1 MAIDL
6 SRFADSFYE
15 EAGDHLVTMES
26 LLLAFGTRRPDE
38 ESLNAIF
45 RAAHSIKGGALAF
58 GHAALGEFTH
68 DLETAFDRIRKG
80 ALDLNKALVG
90 IFLRSVDALREHV
103 IALRQNK
110 LPDAGALDAIRKEL
124 QSNVRVADRVREALD
139 EPIPVPAHH
148 VEIALGSGEFP
159 VRATV
164 DALLAELAAL
174 GTLRELVVDF
184 EAGRGGFISFALEC
198 SENIERTRDSLRLF
212 VAEESIRKCHV
223 GGLTGGDLELF
234 EANANAPA
242 PDSFGFFA
250 PEVQAPSAALNE
262 SDSVRINVARMDEL
276 VNLVGELVITQAM
289 ISRAGQTPGT
299 ALDDA
304 IAQLERNTRDLQGAV
319 LSIRMLPIRHVTSRI
334 PRIARDVAERVGKEV
349 DLVLEGEDTELD
361 KGLIEKIA
369 DPLMHLVR
377 NAIDHGIESV
387 QARALSGKPAHGR
400 VAVRA
405 RHEGG
410 KVLISVS
417 DDGAGLD
424 RAAIVA
430 KARESGVAFDENA
443 ADDKIWP
450 LVFRPG
456 FSTAAAV
463 TEVSGRGVGM
473 DVVLRN
479 VTSLGGSIDIASAAG
494 RGATFTMRLPLT
506 LAIIEGM
513 SVVADGEA
521 YVVPLAAVA
530 KSLRDQ
536 AAARCIMANRQVLA
550 FGGEFIPVV
559 SLASLFDGT
568 AEPRET
574 GGVHVVLEVDGKCAA
589 LHVDELLGLHQTVVK
604 GLEDHYRRVDCIS
617 GATILADGK
626 VALILDAQRIIER
639 AGGVEVGR
647 P

>member
-26 LLLAFGTRRPDE
+26 LLLAFGSRRPDE

-58 GHAALGEFTH
+58 GHVALGDFTH
-68 DLETAFDRIRKG
+68 DLESAFDRIRKG
-80 ALDLNKALVG
+80 ALHLSKALVSV
-90 IFLRSVDALREHV
+90 FLHSVDALREHV
-103 IALRQNK
+103 FALRQGKAPDLAALEAIK
-110 LPDAGALDAIRKEL
+110 LEL
-124 QSNVRVADRVREALD
+124 QSSVAVADRVRQGLD
-139 EPIPVPAHH
+139 EPIPLPVQQQDPA
-148 VEIALGSGEFP
+148 
-159 VRATV
+159 
-164 DALLAELAAL
+164 
-174 GTLRELVVDF
+174 
-184 EAGRGGFISFALEC
+184 
-198 SENIERTRDSLRLF
+198 
-212 VAEESIRKCHV
+212 
-223 GGLTGGDLELF
+223 
-234 EANANAPA
+234 
-242 PDSFGFFA
+242 DSFGFFA
-250 PEVQAPSAALNE
+250 PEAPTPAAAPADA
-262 SDSVRINVARMDEL
+262 DSLRINVARMDEL

-289 ISRAGQTPGT
+289 CSRAAQSRGC

-304 IAQLERNTRDLQGAV
+304 IAQFERNTRDLQRAV

-334 PRIARDVAERVGKEV
+334 PRLVRDVAERVGKQV
-349 DLVLEGEDTELD
+349 DLALEGEDTELD
-361 KGLIEKIA
+361 KGLIEKLA

-377 NAIDHGIESV
+377 NAIDHGIESGP
-387 QARALSGKPAHGR
+387 ARARAGKPAHGR
-400 VAVRA
+400 VTVRA

-410 KVLISVS
+410 KVVVSVA

-430 KARESGVAFDENA
+430 KAREAGLAFDESA
-443 ADDKIWP
+443 PDERIWP

-456 FSTAAAV
+456 FSTASAV

-479 VTSLGGSIDIASAAG
+479 VTSLAGTIDIASVAG
-494 RGATFTMRLPLT
+494 KGATFTLRLPLT

-513 SVVADGEA
+513 SVAANGES

-530 KSLRDQ
+530 KSLRDE
-536 AAARCIMANRQVLA
+536 AAARCIMADRQVVA
-550 FGGEFIPVV
+550 FEGEFIPVV
-559 SLASLFDGT
+559 SLATLFHPKAG
-568 AEPRET
+568 ARAA

-604 GLEDHYRRVDCIS
+604 GIEENYRRVDGIS
-617 GATILADGK
+617 GATILADGR

-639 AGGVEVGR
+639 AGGVEVR
-647 P
+647 K

>member
-6 SRFADSFYE
+6 SRFADSFYD

-26 LLLAFGTRRPDE
+26 LLLAVGTRRPDD

-58 GHAALGEFTH
+58 GHVALGEFTH
-68 DLETAFDRIRKG
+68 DLESAFDRIRKG
-80 ALDLNKALVG
+80 ALDLSKGLVG
-90 IFLRSVDALREHV
+90 VFLRSVDAVREHV
-103 IALRQNK
+103 IALRQGK
-110 LPDAGALDAIRKEL
+110 SPDLSTLEAVRKEL
-124 QSNVRVADRVREALD
+124 RSSVAIADRVREGLD

-148 VEIALGSGEFP
+148 VELALGAAEFP

-164 DALLAELAAL
+164 DVLLAELAAL

-184 EAGRGGFISFALEC
+184 EPGRGGFISFALEC
-198 SENIERTRDSLRLF
+198 SARIEQTRDSLRLF
-212 VAEESIRKCHV
+212 VADESIRKCHA
-223 GGLTGGDLELF
+223 GGLAGGELEIF
-234 EANANAPA
+234 DAPA
-242 PDSFGFFA
+242 AASADSFGFFA
-250 PEVQAPSAALNE
+250 PEAAAPSAALSD
-262 SDSVRINVARMDEL
+262 SDSVRINIARMDDL

-289 ISRAGQTPGT
+289 ISRAAQTRGP

-304 IAQLERNTRDLQGAV
+304 IAELERNTRELQRSV

-334 PRIARDVAERVGKEV
+334 PRLARDVAERVEKEV

-387 QARALSGKPAHGR
+387 RARALAGKPAHGR

-410 KVLISVS
+410 KVVISVA

-430 KARESGVAFDENA
+430 KAREAGIPFDESA

-450 LVFRPG
+450 LIFRPG
-456 FSTAAAV
+456 FSTAACV

-473 DVVLRN
+473 DVVQRN
-479 VTSLGGSIDIASAAG
+479 VTSLGGTIDIESAAG
-494 RGATFTMRLPLT
+494 RGATFTLRLPLT

-513 SVVADGEA
+513 SIVANGES

-530 KSLRDQ
+530 KSLRDE
-536 AAARCIMANRQVLA
+536 AAARCIMASRQVLA
-550 FGGEFIPVV
+550 FEGEFIPVV
-559 SLASLFDGT
+559 SLAALFDPKI
-568 AEPRET
+568 APRAA
-574 GGVHVVLEVDGKCAA
+574 GGVHVVLEVDGKLAA

-604 GLEDHYRRVDCIS
+604 GLEDNYRRVDGVS
-617 GATILADGK
+617 GATILADGR

-639 AGGVEVGR
+639 AAGIEAR
-647 P
+647 RS